1 MRAGFLPVSRRAT
14 TLEIVFAVA
23 GGVLLFFLVAPV
35 ATALFSNTP
44 SSLWDTLRDREVLS
58 SIRLTFGAA
67 LAAVV
72 LGLLTGVP
80 LAYLLARRSFPGRG
94 LVQAV
99 VSLPIVIP
107 HTAAGI
113 ALLLVFGRRGFLGM
127 PLGRLG
133 LVFTDSVPGIVVAMS
148 FVGLPFLVTAA
159 RDAFASIEEEYELAA
174 LADGASRWQAF
185 SRVALP
191 LAWPGV
197 LSGALMLVAVLL
209 SQSRGAILLGLPAA
223 VIAMLVVWRGR
234 RAAIPVMAALGAMA
248 APWIVSFLI
257 AALRP
262 PAPAAQSRRS
272 FVRVRPGELAR
283 LENAD
288 DPELAV
294 VSGFAKNAAFA
305 HARDRVRQ
313 PLAEAGTVGGMSA
326 LIPRQRPT
334 RRGALKNAMFGIA
347 QLPVRK
353 PA

>member
-159 RDAFASIEEEYELAA
+159 RDAFASVEEEYELAA

-185 SRVALP
+185 GHVALP

-197 LSGALMLVAVLL
+197 LSGALMMWARGVSEFGAVVILAYHPKVVPVLVYERFEGFGL
-209 SQSRGAILLGLPAA
+209 SAAQPVSAIL
-223 VIAMLVVWRGR
+223 IF
-234 RAAIPVMAALGAMA
+234 AALLAF
-248 APWIVSFLI
+248 V
-257 AALRP
+257 ALNL
-262 PAPAAQSRRS
+262 
-272 FVRVRPGELAR
+272 LAR
-283 LENAD
+283 
-288 DPELAV
+288 
-294 VSGFAKNAAFA
+294 
-305 HARDRVRQ
+305 
-313 PLAEAGTVGGMSA
+313 
-326 LIPRQRPT
+326 I
-334 RRGALKNAMFGIA
+334 RR
-347 QLPVRK
+347 
-353 PA
+353 